1 MPRNNQ
7 ELIYK
12 YGAWLY
18 DIQQEKKRH
27 IDRIFHLNSEEIKIK
42 TWVKELKGEEES
54 ENRTEIS

>member
-12 YGAWLY
+12 YGVWLF

-27 IDRIFHLNSEEIKIK
+27 IDRLVHLEVEEMKIK
-42 TWVKELKGEEES
+42 TWVKELKGEES
-54 ENRTEIS
+54 IENRTEIS